1 MIDSTKP
8 IDDAT
13 PLDDTSGLKLSKN
26 KSYTLKEIY
35 IKEAENIAD
44 ATIKY
49 LSAIPTKKE
58 APFTYDWFLNLHIE
72 MFGNVWD
79 WAGKPRKIENRKKQI
94 NINIENLAKLS
105 HLGVRTVNRFFA
117 GDDVKLSTIERIT
130 NLLGLDFAGNEVV
143 PLKELEKQRA
153 KEKALFMASLVQST
167 SALEVQGL
175 EKDSLNKIITK
186 FEKEFLQGQYKNR
199 LWIA

>member
-1 MIDSTKP
+1 MTRLELIQ
-8 IDDAT
+8 
-13 PLDDTSGLKLSKN
+13 
-26 KSYTLKEIY
+26 
-35 IKEAENIAD
+35 
-44 ATIKY
+44 
-49 LSAIPTKKE
+49 
-58 APFTYDWFLNLHIE
+58 
-72 MFGNVWD
+72 
-79 WAGKPRKIENRKKQI
+79 KIENRKKQI

-105 HLGVRTVNRFFA
+105 HLGIRTVNRFFA
-117 GDDVKLSTIERIT
+117 GEDVKLSTIERIT

-167 SALEVQGL
+167 SALEAQGL
-175 EKDSLNKIITK
+175 EKDSLNKIIDK

>member
-1 MIDSTKP
+1 MTRLELIQ
-8 IDDAT
+8 
-13 PLDDTSGLKLSKN
+13 
-26 KSYTLKEIY
+26 
-35 IKEAENIAD
+35 
-44 ATIKY
+44 
-49 LSAIPTKKE
+49 
-58 APFTYDWFLNLHIE
+58 
-72 MFGNVWD
+72 
-79 WAGKPRKIENRKKQI
+79 KIENRKKQI

-105 HLGVRTVNRFFA
+105 NLGVRTVNRFFA

-143 PLKELEKQRA
+143 PLTQLQKQRA

-175 EKDSLNKIITK
+175 EEDSLNKIIDK

-199 LWIA
+199 LWVA

>member
-1 MIDSTKP
+1 MNFYIIFININLCHLWHNFTKGFKM
-8 IDDAT
+8 T
-13 PLDDTSGLKLSKN
+13 RLEL
-26 KSYTLKEIY
+26 
-35 IKEAENIAD
+35 IK
-44 ATIKY
+44 
-49 LSAIPTKKE
+49 
-58 APFTYDWFLNLHIE
+58 
-72 MFGNVWD
+72 
-79 WAGKPRKIENRKKQI
+79 KIENRKKQI

-167 SALEVQGL
+167 SALEAQGL
-175 EKDSLNKIITK
+175 EKDSLNKIIDK

>member
-1 MIDSTKP
+1 MTRLELIQ
-8 IDDAT
+8 
-13 PLDDTSGLKLSKN
+13 
-26 KSYTLKEIY
+26 
-35 IKEAENIAD
+35 
-44 ATIKY
+44 
-49 LSAIPTKKE
+49 
-58 APFTYDWFLNLHIE
+58 
-72 MFGNVWD
+72 
-79 WAGKPRKIENRKKQI
+79 KIENRKKQI

-105 HLGVRTVNRFFA
+105 NLGVRTVNRFFA

-175 EKDSLNKIITK
+175 EQDSLNKIIDK
-186 FEKEFLQGQYKNR
+186 FEKEFLKGQYKNR
-199 LWIA
+199 LWVA

>member
-1 MIDSTKP
+1 MTRLELIQ
-8 IDDAT
+8 
-13 PLDDTSGLKLSKN
+13 
-26 KSYTLKEIY
+26 
-35 IKEAENIAD
+35 
-44 ATIKY
+44 
-49 LSAIPTKKE
+49 
-58 APFTYDWFLNLHIE
+58 
-72 MFGNVWD
+72 
-79 WAGKPRKIENRKKQI
+79 KIENRKKQI
-94 NINIENLAKLS
+94 NISIENLAKLS

-117 GDDVKLSTIERIT
+117 GEDVKLSTIERIT

-167 SALEVQGL
+167 SALEAQGL
-175 EKDSLNKIITK
+175 EKNSLNKIIDK

>member
-1 MIDSTKP
+1 MTRLELIQ
-8 IDDAT
+8 
-13 PLDDTSGLKLSKN
+13 
-26 KSYTLKEIY
+26 
-35 IKEAENIAD
+35 
-44 ATIKY
+44 
-49 LSAIPTKKE
+49 
-58 APFTYDWFLNLHIE
+58 
-72 MFGNVWD
+72 
-79 WAGKPRKIENRKKQI
+79 KIENRKKQI
-94 NINIENLAKLS
+94 NISIENLAKLS

-130 NLLGLDFAGNEVV
+130 NLLGLDFAGNEVL

-167 SALEVQGL
+167 SALEAQGL
-175 EKDSLNKIITK
+175 EKDSLNKIIDK